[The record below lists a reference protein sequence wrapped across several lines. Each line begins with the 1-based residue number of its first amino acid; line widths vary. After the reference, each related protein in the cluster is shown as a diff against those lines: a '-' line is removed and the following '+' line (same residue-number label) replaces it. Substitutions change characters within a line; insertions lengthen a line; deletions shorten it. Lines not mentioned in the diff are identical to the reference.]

1 MNKCKYCGQETMF
14 KMYCSPECLEA
25 VEGFDRKLSNERYK
39 KNIVSLQHVEHE
51 LSDGGAGAKKTTGR
65 LDAEAYEYIMRIASD
80 IHPKLPGAL
89 IQMENGATQSEAARL
104 VGLDKGDLSNQ
115 LSRLRKLLKSSK
127 L

>member
-14 KMYCSPECLEA
+14 KMYCSPECLDA
-25 VEGFDRKLSNERYK
+25 VEGFDRKLSNERNK
-39 KNIVSLQHVEHE
+39 RNMVSLQYVEHE
-51 LSDGGAGAKKTTGR
+51 LSDGCAGEKQITGR
-65 LDAEAYEYIMRIASD
+65 MDADTYEQIMRMAAD

-89 IQMENGATQSEAARL
+89 IQMEHGKTQSEAARL

-115 LSRLRKLLKSSK
+115 LSQLRKLLKNNK

>member
-65 LDAEAYEYIMRIASD
+65 LDAEAYEYIMRIAAD
-80 IHPKLPGAL
+80 VHPKLPGAL
-89 IQMENGATQSEAARL
+89 IQMENGATQAEAARL
-104 VGLDKGDLSNQ
+104 VGLQRGNLSIYISQ
-115 LSRLRKLLKSSK
+115 LRKTLNCNK